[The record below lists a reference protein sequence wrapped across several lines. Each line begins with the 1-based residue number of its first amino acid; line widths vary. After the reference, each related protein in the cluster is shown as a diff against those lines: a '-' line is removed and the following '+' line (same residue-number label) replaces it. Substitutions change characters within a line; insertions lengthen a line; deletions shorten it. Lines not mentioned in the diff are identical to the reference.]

1 MRVTWWGHATVSITE
16 RDTHLLTDPVLRNRL
31 AHLRR
36 RQGQRPVLAQPPDA
50 VLISH
55 LHADHFDVA
64 SLRTLPGVPLVVPH
78 GAAAFVRRTLGHR
91 WPCHELPAGAEITI
105 GDLRVRAVPAN
116 HTDLR
121 HPWSRHRADAV
132 GYVVEG
138 PQSVWFAGDTDL
150 FAGMTDLGH
159 LDLALVPV
167 GGWGP
172 SLGPGHL
179 NPQRA
184 AEAIRRCAAS
194 SAVPIH
200 YGTLW
205 PFGLDGVRPEM
216 FHQPGRRFAEFA
228 AATTPNTIVHVLTP
242 GESLT
247 VRPATVP

>member
-1 MRVTWWGHATVSITE
+1 MQVTWWGHATVSIT
-16 RDTHLLTDPVLRNRL
+16 DGGGHLLTDPVLGNRI

-36 RQGQRPVLAQPPDA
+36 RRGTRPVLPSPVDA
-50 VLISH
+50 ILISH

-64 SLRTLPGVPLVVPH
+64 SIRQLPGVPLVVPH
-78 GAAAFVRRTLGHR
+78 GAGAFVRRTLGHR
-91 WPCHELPAGAEITI
+91 RPCHELSPGAEITV

-121 HPWSRHRADAV
+121 HPWSRHRAAAV

-138 PQSVWFAGDTDL
+138 DCSVWFAGDTDL

-179 NPQRA
+179 DPRRA
-184 AEAIRRCAAS
+184 AEAVRRSAAS

-205 PFGLDGVRPEM
+205 PYGLDKIRPEL
-216 FHQPGRRFAEFA
+216 FEPPGRRFAQCA
-228 AATTPNTIVHVLTP
+228 AEISPNTIVHVLNP

>member
-1 MRVTWWGHATVSITE
+1 VRVTWWGHATVGIAENNT
-16 RDTHLLTDPVLRNRL
+16 RLLTDPLLGNRI

-36 RQGQRPVLAQPPDA
+36 RRGERPVLPKPHDA

-55 LHADHFDVA
+55 LHADHFDIG
-64 SLRTLPGVPLVVPH
+64 SLRSLEGVPLVVPH
-78 GAAAFVRRTLGHR
+78 GAGTFVRRTLGHR
-91 WPCHELPAGAEITI
+91 WPFHELPAGAEITI

-116 HTDLR
+116 HTDQR
-121 HPWSRHRADAV
+121 HPWSRHRAGAI

-138 PQSVWFAGDTDL
+138 TQSVWFAGDTDL
-150 FAGMTDLGH
+150 FTGMTDLGH

-179 NPQRA
+179 DPNRA
-184 AEAIRRCAAS
+184 ADAVRRSAAS

-205 PFGLDGVRPEM
+205 PFGLDKVRPEL
-216 FHQPGRRFAEFA
+216 FEPPGRRFAECA
-228 AATTPNTIVHVLTP
+228 ADISPNTIVHVLNP

>member
-1 MRVTWWGHATVSITE
+1 MRVTWWGHATASIE
-16 RDTHLLTDPVLRNRL
+16 DRGTHLLTDPILRNRV

-36 RQGQRPVLAQPPDA
+36 RGGERPTPPRDPDA
-50 VLISH
+50 VLVSH

-64 SLRTLPGVPLVVPH
+64 SLRTLPHVPLIVPH
-78 GAAAFVRRTLGHR
+78 GAGAFVRRTLGHR
-91 WPCHELPAGAEITI
+91 RDCHELRAGDEITV

-138 PQSVWFAGDTDL
+138 QETVWFAGDTDL
-150 FAGMTDLGH
+150 FHAMTDLGQ
-159 LDLALVPV
+159 LDLALIPV

-179 NPQRA
+179 DPARA
-184 AEAIRRCAAS
+184 AEAVRRCAATA
-194 SAVPIH
+194 AVPVH

-205 PFGLDGVRPEM
+205 PIGLDAVRPDL
-216 FHQPGRRFAEFA
+216 FHEPGRRFAEHA
-228 AATTPNTIVHVLTP
+228 KSLCPNAIVHVLRH
-242 GESLT
+242 GETLT

>member
-1 MRVTWWGHATVSITE
+1 VRVTWWGHATVSILGNG
-16 RDTHLLTDPVLRNRL
+16 THLLTDPVLGNRV

-36 RQGQRPVLAQPPDA
+36 RRGQRPVLPSPPDA

-55 LHADHFDVA
+55 LHADHFNVA
-64 SLRTLPGVPLVVPH
+64 SLRTLPGVPLIVPSGG
-78 GAAAFVRRTLGHR
+78 GALVRRTLGHR
-91 WPCHELPAGAEITI
+91 WPYREVRAGAELVV

-116 HTDLR
+116 HADLR

-138 PQSVWFAGDTDL
+138 EHSVWFAGDTDL
-150 FAGMTDLGH
+150 FAGMTDLGQV
-159 LDLALVPV
+159 DLALIPV

-172 SLGPGHL
+172 TLGPGHL
-179 NPQRA
+179 DPARA
-184 AEAIRRCAAS
+184 AEAVRRCNPTA
-194 SAVPIH
+194 AVPIH

-205 PFGLDGVRPEM
+205 PYGLDGVRPDM
-216 FHQPGRRFAEFA
+216 FHLPGERFAEHTRA
-228 AATTPNTIVHVLTP
+228 LAPNTITRLLAP